1 MIKIQERNLMFE
13 VHYSDDEHDYLV
25 ATVSSLFEATCEY
38 YYALDDLQDNEW
50 ATIYHGDTLIKE
62 S

>member
-1 MIKIQERNLMFE
+1 MFQ
-13 VHYSDDEHDYLV
+13 VHYSDDEHDYLC

-38 YYALDDLQDNEW
+38 YYALDDLQENEW
-50 ATIYHGDTLIKE
+50 VTIYQGDTLIKE